1 MRKYYRRRRRSYS
14 NRDNTAVMVVLAVC
28 FLGFFVIGAILN
40 FLADNILL
48 VVLVAVAVAVAFG
61 GYAIYKHIDKKYE
74 KFIFEHSIAIK
85 KILEINS
92 RYHFEKVPNLDM
104 HHSYDN
110 PNFYIDISPLD
121 YLTYQLVDQQ
131 SEILRAIDSA
141 ERNKK
146 IFLDYLNS
154 LKEIQEFDKYDTEEL
169 PPFEK
174 TRKAKEQKLFDNAK
188 INPVTSLT
196 IQVIIGLTNI
206 NGAYRAEKSDL
217 FNSNEIK
224 QVIEKLTQKNG
235 VFYTNEDVWQSICRV
250 ERGKVTNRIRFAVY
264 NRDGNRC
271 RRCGSTYDLEI
282 DHIYPISK
290 GGKSN
295 FGNLQTLCHTCNS
308 LKSNKVEY
316 GRGNKNAK
324 GRNGENTCA
333 YCGAA
338 LVLRNGKN
346 GEFYGCSNYPKCR
359 YTKSKQAPSKVAAPQ
374 KQTINQKNDN
384 F

>member
-14 NRDNTAVMVVLAVC
+14 NRDDTAVMVVLVVC
-28 FLGFFVIGAILN
+28 FFCFFVIGAILN

-74 KFIFEHSIAIK
+74 EFIFEHSIAIK

-92 RYHFEKVPNLDM
+92 RYHFEEVPDLDM
-104 HHSYDN
+104 QHSYDN

-121 YLTYQLVDQQ
+121 YLTYQLVHQQ
-131 SEILRAIDSA
+131 SEVLRAIDSA

-146 IFLDYLNS
+146 VFSDYLNS

-174 TRKAKEQKLFDNAK
+174 IRKAKEQKLFDNAK
-188 INPVTSLT
+188 INPITNLT
-196 IQVIIGLTNI
+196 IRVIINLTKI
-206 NGAYRAEKSDL
+206 NGEYRTAKSDS
-217 FNSNEIK
+217 FNSSEIK
-224 QVIEKLTQKNG
+224 QIIKRLSQQDG
-235 VFYTNEDVWQSICRV
+235 AFYTNGDVWQSICRV
-250 ERGKVTNRIRFAVY
+250 ERGKVTNKIRFAVY
-264 NRDGNRC
+264 ERDGNRC
-271 RRCGSTYDLEI
+271 RRCGSIYDLEI

-308 LKSNKVEY
+308 LKSNRVEY
-316 GRGNKNAK
+316 GMGNSNTKY
-324 GRNGENTCA
+324 RNDGNTCA
-333 YCGAA
+333 CCGAT
-338 LVLRNGKN
+338 LVLRRGKN
-346 GEFYGCSNYPKCR
+346 GEFYGCSNFPKCR
-359 YTKSKQAPSKVAAPQ
+359 YTKSK
-374 KQTINQKNDN
+374 
-384 F
+384 